1 LGKFTIF
8 NENRNSK
15 SYKVSMGVHFPCAHM
30 NTPQIISMV
39 ALFAAMIGMVGIT
52 TTTMTAFA
60 STSGPEEN
68 TRNDFGEDASEDL
81 ADDGEMGTHS
91 SDPAPGKRSGIG
103 NVFNEGDPK
112 DDSDSKHPSDTG
124 NRLCE
129 GSSNSACTDE
139 GDPND

>member
-1 LGKFTIF
+1 
-8 NENRNSK
+8 
-15 SYKVSMGVHFPCAHM
+15 M
-30 NTPQIISMV
+30 NKPRIISLV
-39 ALFAAMIGMVGIT
+39 ALFAAMIGMLGIT

-60 STSGPEEN
+60 STSGPEDN

-103 NVFNEGDPK
+103 NVQDQGKPDDDP
-112 DDSDSKHPSDTG
+112 DTSKHPSDVG
-124 NRLCE
+124 NALCDAF
-129 GSSNSACTDE
+129 GGNACEDA